1 MLNFSKSG
9 GGRPFVRLDGRNG
22 LFYLSSPEGTD
33 PELFVMKDQI
43 LVADV
48 KRSVQGWLKLQGGCD
63 WQPLED
69 PSDWGSQPS
78 ADHAQAVAVDFF
90 CAAWPEPQI
99 RQFRGSSKAV
109 VGFVTRLDAAA
120 ADAPDNKAIA
130 VKIGASRITK
140 IGQGT
145 SAEVGFTVAP
155 PSKWPDRRLFDDQ
168 ADEAETTPPAPL
180 APAKSAWD
188 GVDLDENVP
197 F

>member
-43 LVADV
+43 LVVDI
-48 KRSVQGWLKLQGGCD
+48 KRATQGWLKLQGGCD
-63 WQPLED
+63 WAPLED
-69 PSDWGSQPS
+69 PTDWGRQPS
-78 ADHAQAVAVDFF
+78 PDHAQAVAVDFF

-109 VGFVTRLDAAA
+109 TGFVARLNEAA
-120 ADAPDNKAIA
+120 ADAPDTTAIA
-130 VKIGASRITK
+130 VKIGGTRITK

-145 SAEVGFTVAP
+145 SAEVAFDVAP
-155 PSKWPDRRLFDDQ
+155 LGKWPDRSIFD
-168 ADEAETTPPAPL
+168 E
-180 APAKSAWD
+180 
-188 GVDLDENVP
+188 VDDDENVP